1 MDSSSQAPVQ
11 PVNSSAREGI
21 KKSNQAQ
28 HEAANPSATKSEEQ
42 TEMSMFASQL
52 LVLRG
57 VFDRETFLKK
67 LILGSLILNII
78 LAFAVGM
85 LLMTNDVIYK
95 YFTVDQ
101 QGRIV
106 PVVAMDEPVLTEGA
120 LREWAADCVRSSY
133 TFMFANYKD
142 ALGSSLGRCFT
153 KDGSV
158 KFKEQ
163 LANSGIVKQI
173 VEGQGALVTQIDGIV
188 NIRKEG
194 IVDGAKAY
202 VIEIPVKIQKIFPKE
217 APIVKDWTVIIT
229 AFRVDNIE
237 YEKGTAIHVWGM
249 EPRR

>member
-1 MDSSSQAPVQ
+1 MDATSKTDSSSA
-11 PVNSSAREGI
+11 I
-21 KKSNQAQ
+21 KPSDSTTETEQT
-28 HEAANPSATKSEEQ
+28 HSENPSDFS

-52 LVLRG
+52 LIARG
-57 VFDRETFLKK
+57 VFDRESFLKK
-67 LILGSLILNII
+67 MVLMSLALNVI
-78 LAFAVGM
+78 LAVG
-85 LLMTNDVIYK
+85 LTITLMSSDVIYK

-106 PVVAMDEPVLTEGA
+106 PVVAMDQPVLTEGA

-142 ALGSSLGRCFT
+142 ALGNSLGRCFT

-163 LANSGIVKQI
+163 LVNSGIVKQI
-173 VEGQGALVTQIDGIV
+173 VSGQGALVTQIDGIV
-188 NIRKEG
+188 NIKKEG
-194 IVDGAKAY
+194 LVDGAKAY
-202 VIEIPVKIQKIFPKE
+202 VIEVPVKIQKIFPNE
-217 APIVKDWTVIIT
+217 APQVKDWTVILT